1 MNLPIATPQDLENFA
16 KTGPGYVKWEQR
28 QPAAVSW
35 WIAQPV
41 AGFTALAAT
50 QQLRMKTSPFSR
62 LPSRTLDLPT
72 V

>member
-1 MNLPIATPQDLENFA
+1 MNLPIATPQDLEAFT
-16 KTGPGYVKWEQR
+16 KSGSYVKWEQR

-62 LPSRTLDLPT
+62 LLSRTLDLPT

>member
-1 MNLPIATPQDLENFA
+1 MHLPITTPQDLEQFVKNGA
-16 KTGPGYVKWEQR
+16 YVKWEQR

-35 WIAQPV
+35 WLNTAQV
-41 AGFTALAAT
+41 GFTALAAT

-62 LPSRTLDLPT
+62 LLSRTLDLPT

>member
-1 MNLPIATPQDLENFA
+1 MHLPITTPQDLEQFVKNGA
-16 KTGPGYVKWEQR
+16 YVKWEQR

-35 WIAQPV
+35 WIAQPTL
-41 AGFTALAAT
+41 GFTALAAT

-62 LPSRTLDLPT
+62 LLSRTLDLPT